1 VKITD
6 VRAVPLSIPMRPM
19 RPASAWAGWSGKQV
33 VVRVLTDEGLEGV
46 GETFAFGSPPGVAAI
61 VEDALKPLLLGQDPS
76 RVEYLANAMQRSA
89 VNYARSGLG
98 MYAIGGVEMA
108 LWDLLGKARGLPV
121 YELLGG
127 LVRPRLR
134 AYASM
139 MRYDAPADVAAAC
152 ERLVARGYTLLKLHQ
167 TDVESVRAAREAVG
181 SDIGLMLDANCPWTP
196 AEAVEVARALEPYE
210 LRWLEEPVWP
220 PEDHAGLA
228 RVRRES
234 RIPIA
239 AGENVSTVFGFRD
252 LIATG
257 AVDVLQPDIPK
268 AGGIGETR
276 KILALATAANLPV
289 ALHSWFYGPALAATL
304 HVAAAMG
311 GAMPVEVA
319 EGELEAPTFG
329 PPITVR
335 DGWVEPPT
343 GPGLGIE
350 LDDETLARYPY
361 TADSARPFLLR

>member
-1 VKITD
+1 MKIAD
-6 VRAVPLSIPMRPM
+6 VRAVALSIPMRPM
-19 RPASAWAGWSGKQV
+19 RPASAWGGWSGKQV
-33 VVRVLTDEGLEGV
+33 IVRVLTDEGLEGV
-46 GETFAFGSPPGVAAI
+46 GETFAYGSPPAVAAA
-61 VEDALKPLLLGQDPS
+61 VEDALKPLLVGQDAG
-76 RVEYLANAMQRSA
+76 RVEYLANLMQRSG
-89 VNYARSGLG
+89 VNYARAGLG

-181 SDIGLMLDANCPWTP
+181 PDIGLMLDANCPWTP
-196 AEAVEVARALEPYE
+196 GEALEFARALEPYN

-220 PEDHAGLA
+220 PEDRDGLA

-234 RIPIA
+234 PIPIA
-239 AGENVSTVFGFRD
+239 AGENESSVFGFRD

-257 AVDVLQPDIPK
+257 AADVLQPDVPK
-268 AGGIGETR
+268 AGGIGETQ

-319 EGELEAPTFG
+319 EGELEAPTFA
-329 PPITVR
+329 PAIVVR
-335 DGWVEPPT
+335 DGWVEPPI
-343 GPGLGIE
+343 GPGLGVE
-350 LDDETLARYPY
+350 VDEETLRRYPY